1 MPSSRL
7 ILCRPLLLLPP
18 IPPSIRVFS
27 NQSARYIRWP
37 KYWSFRFST
46 SPSNEHPGLISFRV
60 DWLDLLAVQGTQESS
75 PTPQFKSIYSLA
87 VGGSPQFLSTWASP
101 QDCLSGIMAWWLASS
116 VRETKVK
123 SCNAFRQALEF
134 VHHHFHHVLSFPLTS
149 CD

>member
-1 MPSSRL
+1 MSQKSGS
-7 ILCRPLLLLPP
+7 ILTASFWLKVSHEVIVRCQLG
-18 IPPSIRVFS
+18 
-27 NQSARYIRWP
+27 SAFIQ
-37 KYWSFRFST
+37 KS
-46 SPSNEHPGLISFRV
+46 
-60 DWLDLLAVQGTQESS
+60 DWGWRIHFQKRSLMQLASW
-75 PTPQFKSIYSLA
+75 
-87 VGGSPQFLSTWASP
+87 FLSTWASP